1 MRAVSTDA
9 GKIAAEDLL
18 RQASALGIPWER
30 ILSEEIRAERTL
42 QLSLSDVNEDW
53 PLWPAF
59 WILPLSLL
67 DSWRVRDRIHRLA
80 WRASRDG
87 CDTAAS
93 QLRALHAHL
102 LGKGNGRGSDGS
114 LMAKHLW
121 FGYQRVRVLLRIS
134 RAAEK
139 VCRDRPDPVECLSEE
154 TGCSAADARWAL
166 DRARSSWRGHCLDD
180 AMHRARDEGFELPAD
195 RNEVRAFRRLRRF
208 ISSSRQPWNGKAEL
222 ELSAPGSGS

>member
-1 MRAVSTDA
+1 MSTDA

-18 RQASALGIPWER
+18 RQASALRIPWER

-42 QLSLSDVNEDW
+42 QLSLPDVSEDW

-87 CDTAAS
+87 CESAAS

-102 LGKGNGRGSDGS
+102 LGKGNGRSSDGS

-139 VCRDRPDPVECLSEE
+139 VSKNCLDPVECLSEK
-154 TGCSAADARWAL
+154 TGCSAADAGWAL

-180 AMHRARDEGFELPAD
+180 AMRRARDEGFELPAD

-208 ISSSRQPWNGKAEL
+208 VTSSRPPRPRNAVS